1 VLKDQIVSKAGDPAH
16 PFTAASAVRG
26 AYLTPLEIRNTVN
39 RMREDM
45 RSLKQDV
52 ENFKYDSATM
62 LKRLQEVKDLLTEL
76 QKE

>member
-1 VLKDQIVSKAGDPAH
+1 
-16 PFTAASAVRG
+16 
-26 AYLTPLEIRNTVN
+26 
-39 RMREDM
+39 MREDM